1 MYTRESQLQGLYIID
16 YFFKAVML
24 KKKTKWFFILS
35 TQNDK
40 LWMCLNLSTEIICWL
55 IGCGVWE
62 EKNSDQ
68 VERGNNEEQLIL
80 EADKSTFLEKLI
92 G

>member
-1 MYTRESQLQGLYIID
+1 
-16 YFFKAVML
+16 
-24 KKKTKWFFILS
+24 
-35 TQNDK
+35 
-40 LWMCLNLSTEIICWL
+40 MCLNLSTEIICWL
-55 IGCGVWE
+55 IGCGVLE